1 MQAKILPGLC
11 EEKGLNSIST
21 HTLTMHGI
29 KEIRIPLSETEYMDL
44 STKKGLLRLTW
55 RDLLSQGTEMIFKKY
70 EGKTVKCKR

>member
-1 MQAKILPGLC
+1 
-11 EEKGLNSIST
+11 
-21 HTLTMHGI
+21 MHGI